1 MRDKT
6 VKETILVIDDERPTL
21 KMFTLLLSAL
31 NYEVITAENGL
42 EGLNLFK
49 EHHPPLVLTDIK
61 MPVMD
66 GIEVLKEIKKINPMA
81 EVVVITGHGD
91 MDLAI
96 QALNLDATDFINKPL
111 RREALELALSR
122 AGERLAIAKSEM
134 EQIGLEERGDA
145 VIIRVRGNIT
155 GNTVPHLA
163 ERLAEARRLG
173 RRVILMD
180 FDENSSINGAGIT
193 GLTTL
198 LRQCR
203 DADVRVIL
211 AGLSDNFRAV
221 FESVG
226 ITRLAELFDSQADAL
241 DTPGSRSA

>member
-1 MRDKT
+1 MKEST
-6 VKETILVIDDERPTL
+6 VKETILIIDDERPTL
-21 KMFTLLLSAL
+21 KMFSLLLKAMGYQVL
-31 NYEVITAENGL
+31 QAENGR
-42 EGLNLFK
+42 EGLELFK
-49 EHHPPLVLTDIK
+49 RENPSLVLTDIK

-122 AGERLAIAKSEM
+122 AGERLAIAKSEV
-134 EQIGLEERGDA
+134 EQVGLTVQGDA
-145 VIIRVRGNIT
+145 VVIRVRGNIT
-155 GNTVPHLA
+155 GNTVPHLT

-173 RRVILMD
+173 KGLILMD
-180 FDENSSINGAGIT
+180 FDENSSINGAGIS
-193 GLTTL
+193 GLTDL

-203 DADVRVIL
+203 DAGVRVVL

-226 ITRLAELFDSQADAL
+226 ITRLAELYRSEASAL
-241 DTPGSRSA
+241 DAGVRRDA